1 MIALALAVFA
11 AQPGGFPVALV
22 ASRPGDTINLKA
34 GAHGLVRLTNR
45 RDLTLN
51 WMPGATGSLAIVKSS
66 GIVSRGGLL
75 TNPGGYAVQVQGS
88 SGVSLFLPVIRA
100 SDRAIVFDRSTDF
113 AVTGADIAG
122 MAVDGINIASSQ
134 RGRIIGT
141 KCRAFAQIDDR
152 HPDCIQGWSRPDT
165 GVTSDILIQG
175 SDIEGNFQGIFFGN
189 HVRDGVDDGGFDRI
203 TVRANKVTVSFPN
216 GIRLDA
222 CRQCSMVNNVV
233 RTVPG
238 SAFQTRAYTVGGSVT
253 MTGNDV
259 GAMP

>member
-34 GAHGLVRLTNR
+34 GAHGAVRLTNR

-51 WMPGATGSLAIVKSS
+51 WMPGATGSLAIVRSNGITVRS
-66 GIVSRGGLL
+66 GLF
-75 TNPGGYAVQVQGS
+75 TNPGGYAVQVQAS
-88 SGVSLFLPVIRA
+88 SGVSLFSPIVRA
-100 SDRAIVFDRSTDF
+100 SARAIVIDRSTDV
-113 AVTGADIAG
+113 AVTAANIAG
-122 MAVDGINIASSQ
+122 MTIDGINIASSQ
-134 RGRIIGT
+134 RVRLLSTVCRQFFIGL
-141 KCRAFAQIDDR
+141 D

-165 GVTSDILIQG
+165 GVTSDVLIQG

-203 TVRANKVTVSFPN
+203 TVRANTVTVSFPN